1 MGGVVRLIN
10 VRTTTVITEEVAIP
24 GTRGS
29 LADLYSSHAPGSI
42 RLAYLLTGDKA
53 LSEDIVQDAFVKIAG
68 RFGDKRGP
76 DVFAGYLR
84 RTVVNLVNSH
94 LRRRRVERA
103 HIERHRIRRQD
114 LVTDPPEL
122 GTRDELRLALLRLP
136 LRQRTAIVLRF
147 YADLSEYETADAM
160 ATSVSAVKSSVHR
173 GMQALRRDLGVTR

>member
-1 MGGVVRLIN
+1 MRLIS
-10 VRTTTVITEEVAIP
+10 VRTTAVITEEAAIS
-24 GTRGS
+24 GTRSS
-29 LADLYSSHAPGSI
+29 LADLYSSHAPRAI
-42 RLAYLLTGDKA
+42 RLAYLLTGDRA

-68 RFGDKRGP
+68 RFGDRRGP

-103 HIERHRIRRQD
+103 YMERQRGHRQE
-114 LVTDPPEL
+114 LVTDARDL
-122 GTRDELRLALLRLP
+122 GARDELRLALLRLP

-173 GMQALRRDLGVTR
+173 GMQALRKELGVRR